1 MTRARMLAFA
11 LVTLFAHPVHAQGLL
26 DGWIASLDPTHPAS
40 GEVAVYDGGP
50 PVDAEQAELLLA
62 MLWSPDQRVAGV
74 AVHEL
79 SNYGV
84 PGGEAALLAVTEDPR
99 WSTLEPD
106 QRATVLRGLRE
117 MRSGRALVAFARA
130 ALEEDGP
137 ASREGIRG
145 LCSLQAPQAEPVLR
159 LVAEQGDR
167 QKQSWI
173 VRSLR
178 RTGARDAART
188 ARTEVRIDRREG
200 RNERRD
206 DRKETRSERR
216 DDRKETRSERRD
228 DRKERREDRK
238 ERREGDSDDD
248 PDDESDDE

>member
-1 MTRARMLAFA
+1 MTRASLLAFVVA
-11 LVTLFAHPVHAQGLL
+11 TAQGVL
-26 DGWIASLDPTHPAS
+26 DDWIASLDPLHPA
-40 GEVAVYDGGP
+40 GGDVAVYDGGP
-50 PVDAEQAELLLA
+50 TVGAEQAELFLA

-74 AVHEL
+74 AVDEL
-79 SNYGV
+79 STYGV

-99 WSTLEPD
+99 WSTLAPD
-106 QRATVLRGLRE
+106 QRAMVLRGLRE

-137 ASREGIRG
+137 VSREGIRG
-145 LCSLQAPQAEPVLR
+145 LCALQAPQAEPVLR

-178 RTGARDAART
+178 QTGARDAART
-188 ARTEVRIDRREG
+188 ARTEVRMDRREE
-200 RNERRD
+200 RSERRE

-216 DDRKETRSERRD
+216 EDRRETRSERRD

-238 ERREGDSDDD
+238 EERRGDSDDD
-248 PDDESDDE
+248 PDE